1 MAGAAAILRP
11 GRNCWRVAHAARASF
26 LIDAEAYF
34 AAFRAAAVR
43 AERSIFVVGWD
54 VDSRTA
60 LAPAAPDD
68 GWPATLGDFLDA
80 LARRRA
86 ALHIHVLGWDFAMLY
101 ALERELAPI
110 YTLGWRTHRRLHFH
124 LDDRH
129 PVGASHHQKIV
140 VIDDALAFVGGLD
153 LTIRRWDTSAH
164 RPDEPRRVD
173 PSGVPYAPFHD
184 VQIMVDGEAAAA
196 LGELARTRWRRA
208 TDGEPHAPP
217 RAPGGDP
224 WPDAIRS
231 DAADVEV
238 GIARTEPPYGER
250 EGVEEVKR
258 LYLDAIADARRSIYV
273 ENQYFTSAAI
283 ADALAAR
290 LDEPDG
296 PEIVVV
302 SRLRGGGWLEE
313 NTMAVLRARLV
324 RRLRGADRHGRLRVY
339 CPTQAGLGEAC
350 INLHAKLMIV
360 DDRLV
365 RIGSANL
372 ANRSMGLDTECDLAI
387 EASEPRVAQ
396 AIAAL
401 RARLLAEHLGTAPEE
416 VVRELDRRGSLV
428 AAIEALRGG
437 ARSLAPLDAEIAP
450 QLDALVPDAD
460 VIDPERPVD
469 PEEIVEELVPPA
481 EQPRAGK
488 RVLLFAALVVGL
500 ALLAAAWRWGP
511 LAEWLDRE
519 RLAEAGAAIRGSALA
534 PLWVLGAYVVAS
546 LTALP
551 ITLLILATAV
561 VFGPFAA
568 FAYALAGA
576 LGGAV
581 LGFGIGH
588 ALGRDAVRRLA
599 GARLNDLSRR
609 LGRRGVLA
617 VMAVRVL
624 PVAPF
629 TVVNLVAGASHI
641 RLRDFALGTVLG
653 MAPGIAAV
661 SVFAD
666 RLLAALHEP
675 STATLVGLAV
685 VVAAIVAGAVA
696 VRRWIRRRS
705 AGAGRSDAAAPGG
718 A

>member
-1 MAGAAAILRP
+1 MRCST
-11 GRNCWRVAHAARASF
+11 RSSAS
-26 LIDAEAYF
+26 
-34 AAFRAAAVR
+34 
-43 AERSIFVVGWD
+43 S
-54 VDSRTA
+54 
-60 LAPAAPDD
+60 P
-68 GWPATLGDFLDA
+68 
-80 LARRRA
+80 
-86 ALHIHVLGWDFAMLY
+86 
-101 ALERELAPI
+101 PI

-124 LDDRH
+124 LDGRH

-153 LTIRRWDTSAH
+153 LTVRRWDTPAH
-164 RPDEPRRVD
+164 RADEPRRVD
-173 PSGVPYAPFHD
+173 PAGEPYAPFHD

-208 TDGEPHAPP
+208 TGGEPHPAPC
-217 RAPGGDP
+217 APAADP
-224 WPDAIRS
+224 WPDTIRP
-231 DAADVEV
+231 DVTDVEV
-238 GIARTEPPYGER
+238 GIARTAPPYRER

-258 LYLDAIADARRSIYV
+258 LYLDAIRAARRSIYI
-273 ENQYFTSAAI
+273 ENQYFTSAAV

-290 LDEPDG
+290 LAEPDG
-296 PEIVVV
+296 PQIVVV

-324 RRLRGADRHGRLRVY
+324 RRLRETDRHGRLRVY

-365 RIGSANL
+365 RVGSANL

-387 EASEPRVAQ
+387 EANEPRVAE

-401 RARLLAEHLGTAPEE
+401 RTRLLAEHLGAPPDD
-416 VVRELDRRGSLV
+416 VADALARCGSLV

-437 ARSLAPLDAEIAP
+437 ARSLAPLDAEIDP
-450 QLDALVPDAD
+450 QVDALVPDAN
-460 VIDPERPVD
+460 VIDPEKPVD

-481 EQPRAGK
+481 EQPRAGA
-488 RVLLFAALVVGL
+488 RIAAFAALVVGI

-534 PLWVLGAYVVAS
+534 PVWVLGAYAVAA

-551 ITLLILATAV
+551 ITLLIVATAV
-561 VFGPFAA
+561 VFGPLAA

-576 LGGAV
+576 LGGAM

-588 ALGRDAVRRLA
+588 WLGRDAVRRLA

-617 VMAVRVL
+617 VVAVRVL

-641 RLRDFALGTVLG
+641 RLRDFVLGTVLG

-675 STATLVGLAV
+675 STATLVTLV
-685 VVAAIVAGAVA
+685 FVVAAIVAGAVA
-696 VRRWIRRRS
+696 VRRWLRRRS
-705 AGAGRSDAAAPGG
+705 AGSGIGRSDAAEPGG